1 MKRNAADGLFTK
13 SSMLNTITTPILQ
26 VALDCVHLAKAR
38 QLAKILEQELSGLTY
53 LCEAGTPLIKNEGL
67 KNAIPALKTIVG
79 KSTKIVADLKT
90 LDTGALEVELAHK
103 AGADIVG
110 ISGAAGCETIDAAL
124 SKAKECKMPILIDS
138 ISTENIKGRL
148 YWIIERIKSY
158 NHQDGLAIVEYHIPI
173 DAQKKSRDFSPI
185 REICTQSG
193 IPVAAAGGLDEN
205 SIPEILDYG
214 AKICVVGGAIT
225 RPDNRS
231 TRKAIR
237 KIRDTIYR

>member
-1 MKRNAADGLFTK
+1 
-13 SSMLNTITTPILQ
+13 MLNTITTPILQ

-38 QLAKILEQELSGLTY
+38 QLAGILEQELSGLTY

-67 KNAIPALKTIVG
+67 KKIIPALRAVVG
-79 KSTKIVADLKT
+79 KKTKVVADLKT
-90 LDTGALEVELAHK
+90 LDTGAMEVELAHK

-110 ISGAAGCETIDAAL
+110 ISGAAEYETIDAAL
-124 SKAKECKMPILIDS
+124 SKAKEYKIPIMIDS
-138 ISTENIKGRL
+138 ISTESIKGRL
-148 YWIIERIKSY
+148 DWIIERIKSY
-158 NHQDGLAIVEYHIPI
+158 NQQDGLAIFEYHIPI
-173 DAQKKSRDFSPI
+173 DAQKKSGDFSRI

-231 TRKAIR
+231 TREAIR
-237 KIRDTIYR
+237 KTRDAIYK

>member
-1 MKRNAADGLFTK
+1 VR
-13 SSMLNTITTPILQ
+13 MLNTITTPILQ
-26 VALDCVHLAKAR
+26 VALDCAHLAKAR
-38 QLAKILEQELSGLTY
+38 QLAEILEQELSGLIY

-67 KNAIPALKTIVG
+67 KNIIPALRAVVG
-79 KSTKIVADLKT
+79 KNIKVVADLKT

-110 ISGAAGCETIDAAL
+110 ISGAAEYETIDAAL
-124 SKAKECKMPILIDS
+124 SKAKECKMPIMIDS

-148 YWIIERIKSY
+148 DWIIERIKHY
-158 NHQDGLAIVEYHIPI
+158 NQQEGLAIFEYHIPI
-173 DAQKKSRDFSPI
+173 DIQKKSRDFSRI
-185 REICTQSG
+185 REVSTQSG

-205 SIPEILDYG
+205 SIPEVLGYG

-231 TRKAIR
+231 TREAIK
-237 KIRDTIYR
+237 KIREVVTV